1 MSNENKRRL
10 ARFLWNVASAILA
23 AIGTALGVSC
33 TMG

>member
-1 MSNENKRRL
+1 MSNEHKRRL
-10 ARFLWNVASAILA
+10 VRFLWNVASAILA

>member
-10 ARFLWNVASAILA
+10 VRFLWNVASAILA

-33 TMG
+33 TRG

>member
-10 ARFLWNVASAILA
+10 ERILWNVASAILA

>member
-10 ARFLWNVASAILA
+10 VRFLWNVASAILA

-33 TMG
+33 IMG

>member
-10 ARFLWNVASAILA
+10 VRFLWNVASAILA

>member
-10 ARFLWNVASAILA
+10 VRFLWNVASAILA

-33 TMG
+33 TME